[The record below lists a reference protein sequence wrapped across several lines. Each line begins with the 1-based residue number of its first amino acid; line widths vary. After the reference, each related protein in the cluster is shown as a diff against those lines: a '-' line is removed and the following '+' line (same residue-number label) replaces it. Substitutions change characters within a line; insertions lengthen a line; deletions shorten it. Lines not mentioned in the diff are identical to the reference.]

1 MTDTLQTINNID
13 ELATQ
18 ENLENWDVLM
28 GAFLSSLDVK
38 EKTRQTYYWAM
49 TQYFE
54 WLQMTGRAL
63 NALSNADIIA
73 YKNDLLRKRLA
84 PLTVRVYLCAVRRF
98 YAWAESSRLHP
109 NIARDVR
116 SPRTGKG
123 FKKLHLSEVEIE
135 ALLEYARDRSL
146 RDYAMLN
153 LIVRTGLRTVEV
165 VRADIGDIKVK
176 KGRRILYVMGKGHD
190 SKDDFVILTDAA
202 WGPLKQY
209 LTARGESAKR
219 HPLFATEGKGHRG
232 GRMCPRGVQYICKN
246 AIKAIGLDSH
256 EYSAH
261 SLRHTTAVLML
272 KNGADWKDVQR
283 VLRHSSPVTTQIYTA
298 SIEEELRLQRCPE
311 AVLDNAF

>member
-13 ELATQ
+13 ELVTQ

-123 FKKLHLSEVEIE
+123 FKKLHLS
-135 ALLEYARDRSL
+135 
-146 RDYAMLN
+146 
-153 LIVRTGLRTVEV
+153 
-165 VRADIGDIKVK
+165 
-176 KGRRILYVMGKGHD
+176 
-190 SKDDFVILTDAA
+190 
-202 WGPLKQY
+202 
-209 LTARGESAKR
+209 
-219 HPLFATEGKGHRG
+219 
-232 GRMCPRGVQYICKN
+232 
-246 AIKAIGLDSH
+246 
-256 EYSAH
+256 
-261 SLRHTTAVLML
+261 
-272 KNGADWKDVQR
+272 
-283 VLRHSSPVTTQIYTA
+283 
-298 SIEEELRLQRCPE
+298 
-311 AVLDNAF
+311 